1 VTGSEN
7 FVSRW
12 ARLKR
17 QGIQRGEQ
25 PLPAE
30 EVSIDSA
37 EAAAAQHQGDAVA
50 DEPFDP
56 ASLPSIDAITVDT
69 DIRAFLQSRVPAD
82 LTRAALRRAWA
93 SDPAIRDFIGIAENQ
108 WDFNDPNAIYGFGPL
123 REIDSGPADIAKAVA
138 TSESPGKILE
148 ISSSVKQA
156 PSAVIDHEPAAG
168 DQSVRQ
174 TADELTSADTG
185 TSSSSKAATGT
196 DEVTEGDRAI
206 GASDAS
212 PNRRCHGG
220 ALPR

>member
-1 VTGSEN
+1 MTGSEN
-7 FVSRW
+7 FVLRW

-17 QGIQRGEQ
+17 ESGVQHGEQ
-25 PLPAE
+25 TLPAGE
-30 EVSIDSA
+30 EGCA
-37 EAAAAQHQGDAVA
+37 EATAAQPQGDAAV

-56 ASLPSIDAITVDT
+56 ASLPSIETITVDT

-108 WDFNDPNAIYGFGPL
+108 WDFNDPNALHGFGPL
-123 REIDSGPADIAKAVA
+123 RETDNGAALLANAIG

-156 PSAVIDHEPAAG
+156 PSAVTDHEPAAG
-168 DQSVRQ
+168 DRSVQQ
-174 TADELTSADTG
+174 TVDELPSADTG
-185 TSSSSKAATGT
+185 ISSSSKEETGADAAT
-196 DEVTEGDRAI
+196 ERDRAI
-206 GASDAS
+206 AGSDPS

>member
-1 VTGSEN
+1 L
-7 FVSRW
+7 RW

-17 QGIQRGEQ
+17 QSGIQRREQ

-30 EVSIDSA
+30 EVWIDSA
-37 EAAAAQHQGDAVA
+37 EAAAAQPQGDAAA

-56 ASLPSIDAITVDT
+56 ASLPSIDAITIDT

-93 SDPAIRDFIGIAENQ
+93 SDPAIRDFIGIAESQ

-123 REIDSGPADIAKAVA
+123 REIDSGPAVLAKAIG
-138 TSESPGKILE
+138 TSENPGKILE

-156 PSAVIDHEPAAG
+156 PSAVTDHEPAAG

-174 TADELTSADTG
+174 TADELSSADRG
-185 TSSSSKAATGT
+185 TSNLSKAAAGS
-196 DEVTEGDRAI
+196 DEVTEGERE
-206 GASDAS
+206 ASDAS
-212 PNRRCHGG
+212 RNRRCHCGG
-220 ALPR
+220 LPR